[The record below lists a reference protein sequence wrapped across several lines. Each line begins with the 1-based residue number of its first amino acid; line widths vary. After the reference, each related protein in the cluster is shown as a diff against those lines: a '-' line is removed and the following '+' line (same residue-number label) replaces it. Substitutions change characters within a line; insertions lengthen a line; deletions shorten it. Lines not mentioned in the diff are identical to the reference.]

1 MSLRNLPDA
10 NTSIT
15 LDFLKGKKLDP
26 RITFERASSA
36 TEIGEG
42 TGVVNG
48 QFYEFQ
54 EDVPRLTD
62 KGLLIEQS
70 STNGLTHSTAFL
82 NGIYTRSNVN
92 VTDNV
97 AVAPDGTLTA
107 STVMEKNINNTTFGV
122 YPGSLADSLAGDW
135 AGSVFVK
142 PNGRDYVS
150 LRLLNGTSGGWW
162 HTVTFAL
169 IGEGSITQELSATS
183 ASYTNISR
191 SIKSVGNGWYRI
203 TLGATIP
210 GNVGAG
216 QFWPLIVQGTDVAT
230 PTLVDG
236 GYGAPIYTGD
246 STKGYYLW
254 GAQREDQKNFA
265 TSYIPTSGATV
276 TRAVDLVTLSNNNFT
291 DWFNNSEGTWVIGA
305 DVLGSGTTSDYPRL
319 LQTNQSANF
328 EYQTLNTAPG
338 SAALAFQGW
347 LTGQSTKTPYGIA
360 PKGEFKVAANYSIGN
375 TSPIYIDGTEHV
387 RSIGYNPGS
396 AAGTPPTE
404 LRIFRQSNGG
414 QFLSG
419 HLRFLS
425 YYPTSV
431 PDSSLEALTS

>member
-1 MSLRNLPDA
+1 
-10 NTSIT
+10 TSIT

-210 GNVGAG
+210 
-216 QFWPLIVQGTDVAT
+216 
-230 PTLVDG
+230 
-236 GYGAPIYTGD
+236 
-246 STKGYYLW
+246 
-254 GAQREDQKNFA
+254 
-265 TSYIPTSGATV
+265 
-276 TRAVDLVTLSNNNFT
+276 
-291 DWFNNSEGTWVIGA
+291 
-305 DVLGSGTTSDYPRL
+305 
-319 LQTNQSANF
+319 
-328 EYQTLNTAPG
+328 
-338 SAALAFQGW
+338 
-347 LTGQSTKTPYGIA
+347 
-360 PKGEFKVAANYSIGN
+360 
-375 TSPIYIDGTEHV
+375 
-387 RSIGYNPGS
+387 
-396 AAGTPPTE
+396 
-404 LRIFRQSNGG
+404 
-414 QFLSG
+414 
-419 HLRFLS
+419 
-425 YYPTSV
+425 
-431 PDSSLEALTS
+431 